1 MRSFYYYLGT
11 GKLRESSWFRP
22 LQDET
27 SIPLVDWNDDGE
39 CDDSESVYDQNET
52 MSTDNMEVDPSS
64 QDDSEDN
71 ENKKAEALCAQTREA
86 RTPLGVRQYSIL
98 FLRLRGGLKVIKLIL
113 KML

>member
-27 SIPLVDWNDDGE
+27 SIPLVDWNDDVE

-71 ENKKAEALCAQTREA
+71 ENKNAEALCRFKK
-86 RTPLGVRQYSIL
+86 SM
-98 FLRLRGGLKVIKLIL
+98 F
-113 KML
+113 